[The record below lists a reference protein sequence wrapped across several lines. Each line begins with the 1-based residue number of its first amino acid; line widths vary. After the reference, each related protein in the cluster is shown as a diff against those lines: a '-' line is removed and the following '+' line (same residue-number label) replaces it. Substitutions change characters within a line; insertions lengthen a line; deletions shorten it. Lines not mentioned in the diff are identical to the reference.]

1 MIRVKKLPEVFGGE
15 MLNHAQRHGICPHCV
30 LPAFGLVK
38 SPQTAIVHQEFGV
51 FVEFFLDRW
60 I

>member
-1 MIRVKKLPEVFGGE
+1 MVRVKKLPEVFGGE
-15 MLNHAQRHGICPHCV
+15 KLITLQRVGIWPHCV

-38 SPQTAIVHQEFGV
+38 SLQTAIVHQEFGV